1 MSTDELQ
8 TSVAKDVWVRG
19 HQIRVSVQGEGEPLL
34 LLNGL
39 TRPLASWGPVV
50 DALGHRTFVSFDAPG
65 VGESPSPVLPL
76 SIAQLAD
83 LAAAV
88 LDELNFDRLD
98 VLGFSHG
105 GAVAQQFAHSYPM
118 RVHRL
123 MLAATSCGV
132 GSTLAGWDTHDGV
145 KVVVN
150 GMFKVNAISTFWR
163 VMAISTWSS
172 IPFLGAISAPT
183 LVVCGNED
191 RVMPIANSRVL
202 AGRIPNGTLV
212 ELAEGHDLQR
222 PEAAKKLAHSVEE
235 FLVREPWRDIG
246 GSAL

>member
-1 MSTDELQ
+1 M
-8 TSVAKDVWVRG
+8 RG
-19 HQIRVSVQGEGEPLL
+19 HRIRLNVQGEGEPLL

-39 TRPLASWGPVV
+39 TRPLSSWGPFTE
-50 DALGHRTFVSFDAPG
+50 ALGHRTVVSFDAPG

-83 LAAAV
+83 LAASV
-88 LDELNFDRLD
+88 LDELNLECVD

-105 GAVAQQFAHSYPM
+105 GAVAQQFAHSYPT

-123 MLAATSCGV
+123 VLAATSCGV

-145 KVVVN
+145 ALLVN
-150 GMFKVNAISTFWR
+150 GMFKVNVISTVWR
-163 VMAISTWSS
+163 AMAISTWSS

-183 LVVCGNED
+183 LIVCGNED

-202 AGRIPNGTLV
+202 AGRIPNATLV
-212 ELAEGHDLQR
+212 ELAEGHDLQHPR
-222 PEAAKKLAHSVEE
+222 AARLLAHNVEE
-235 FLVREPWRDIG
+235 FLAREPWRDREDA
-246 GSAL
+246 AL